1 MSSKPLADLIYV
13 LRGRLVDLIY
23 SYLEQNGLIDEIRR
37 RWNIYQVKSSLN
49 NVASNALNDVA
60 AALTAVMSSD
70 AAYSGLYAFMDELY
84 GASIESIFPK
94 LKDSISSRDRLRQ
107 YLAKTIENR
116 ITKMT
121 DEDIERHISQYISRA
136 VSGFSTM
143 KMQDRCNAL
152 MTIIDASVN
161 PALSAVRTE
170 AQSAL
175 VYLFSRTS
183 TDILTECIR
192 TWELGGTTLKA
203 KAHALGSAIS
213 MIISSVTQPDV
224 YSKIPINRIAEVVA
238 RLVGDLDRLYRQAEK
253 SPEFVSAPPR
263 PSTAPA
269 QRIADIVQECDG
281 NECRTILNAMIDA
294 VNKTASEPNRIYVLV
309 RAFRDKHTSRSVIS
323 EGLRQ
328 IAADALSRHMI
339 NVDINNIYVDYQ
351 DDKIVITYSDYGIS
365 IYPNGND
372 VTVRGI
378 IRGNETRSEAV
389 VRDLGYLFVNR
400 DRFSI
405 ISMPHVEIFINA
417 LGNISVNNTVARL
430 TRQAR
435 AQLTEVAISRL
446 LNEIS
451 NEVDALMYNG
461 AEVGR
466 VEGISAVPYPV
477 IRLTDSAV
485 LVPSSLVGRMVTCS
499 DKRRAEISG
508 ARINSALGI
517 ACAVP
522 GMIIT
527 AEKPGGYIS
536 ASEAVNIA
544 YHMRSGSPEYSKYSD
559 RVYDVVLTYMVI
571 SIPNTQLIYIG
582 YNINSSSK
590 RLDILNE
597 FVNTQYIDVSSSGGG
612 IYDQILNNIA
622 AWPGRESVGTFDRLV
637 SSLLSFVRVLPHLP
651 IPRTIMQFPTEREL
665 AELGELETVAMAS
678 SLRPSLREVMSS
690 AERLAYWQNRI
701 EDLLEE
707 MHLDRQFYG
716 HPREESFEQY
726 KRALRQLRR
735 AARGF
740 MAVHARP
747 LIPSALSQLI
757 DIYSELPVPEP
768 LSAQVVR
775 GLGPVMDTVE
785 SDIKSRFQ
793 SLVSVTGYR
802 SASDAI
808 EAFRHML
815 ASLMRLADMCGEVYR
830 EYQNSK
836 LSNPPARPQHPYV
849 VGLAEFICSISPDM
863 FANPERIA
871 TSNWLRQF
879 MDYISTLKDRLTTS
893 EAKTYAGALL
903 GIYNYIIN
911 SGDVRA
917 ADLTTNLVRLMYLLS
932 QVKSQFCICWS

>member
-1 MSSKPLADLIYV
+1 MSSKPIQDLIYV
-13 LRGRLVDLIY
+13 LRGRLVDSIY
-23 SYLEQNGLIDEIRR
+23 SYLEQNDLIDAIRR
-37 RWNIYQVKSSLN
+37 QWNIYQVKSSLTN
-49 NVASNALNDVA
+49 IVSNALNDVA
-60 AALTAVMSSD
+60 AALTALMGSD

-84 GASIESIFPK
+84 GASIESIFPR
-94 LKDSISSRDRLRQ
+94 LKDNISSRDRLRQ

-121 DEDIERHISQYISRA
+121 DEDIERHISQYINRA
-136 VSGFSTM
+136 VSRFDAM
-143 KMQDRCNAL
+143 KRQDRCNAL
-152 MTIIDASVN
+152 MTIIDASAN

-175 VYLFSRTS
+175 VYLISRTS
-183 TDILTECIR
+183 TDTLSDCIR
-192 TWELGGTTLKA
+192 MWESGGTTLKA

-224 YSKIPINRIAEVVA
+224 YNKIPINKIAEVVA
-238 RLVGDLDRLYRQAEK
+238 RMVGDLDRLYRQAEK

-281 NECRTILNAMIDA
+281 DECKTILNAMIDA
-294 VNKTASEPNRIYVLV
+294 VNKLASEPNRIYVLV
-309 RAFRDKHTSRSVIS
+309 RVFRDKHTSTSVIS

-328 IAADALSRHMI
+328 IVADALSRNTI
-339 NVDINNIYVDYQ
+339 NADVNNIDVDYQ
-351 DDKIVITYSDYGIS
+351 DNKIVITYGYYGIS

-372 VTVRGI
+372 VTIRGI
-378 IRGNETRSEAV
+378 IRNNETRSEAV

-417 LGNISVNNTVARL
+417 LSNISLRDIMSRL
-430 TRQAR
+430 TEQAQV
-435 AQLTEVAISRL
+435 QLTEAPINRL

-451 NEVDALMYNG
+451 NDVDALMYNG
-461 AEVGR
+461 AESGQ

-499 DKRRAEISG
+499 GKRMAEISG
-508 ARINSALGI
+508 FRINSALGI
-517 ACAVP
+517 ACSVP
-522 GMIIT
+522 GMIVT
-527 AEKPGGYIS
+527 ADKPDGYIS

-544 YHMRSGSPEYSKYSD
+544 YHVRSGSPEYSRYSD
-559 RVYDVVLTYMVI
+559 RVYDVTLTYIVI

-582 YNINSSSK
+582 YNINSSST
-590 RLDILNE
+590 RLKILNE
-597 FVNTQYIDVSSSGGG
+597 FVNTQYIDAINSGGEVYNRISG
-612 IYDQILNNIA
+612 NIA

-637 SSLLSFVRVLPHLP
+637 NSLMSFTRVLPHLP
-651 IPRTIMQFPTEREL
+651 IPRTIMPLPTEHEL
-665 AELGELETVAMAS
+665 VELGELESLTMAS
-678 SLRPSLREVMSS
+678 ALRPSLREVMGS
-690 AERLAYWQNRI
+690 AERLAQLKD
-701 EDLLEE
+701 ELESLLEE
-707 MHLDRQFYG
+707 MHLDRQYYG
-716 HPREESFEQY
+716 RPKEETYEQY
-726 KRALRQLRR
+726 KKTLKQIRQ

-740 MAVHARP
+740 MAIHARP
-747 LIPSALSQLI
+747 LIPSALSRLI

-768 LSAQVVR
+768 LSAQTVR
-775 GLGPVMDTVE
+775 ELGPVMDTVE
-785 SDIKSRFQ
+785 SDMKSRFQ
-793 SLVSVTGYR
+793 SLVNVAGYK

-808 EAFRHML
+808 EAFRKML
-815 ASLMRLADMCGEVYR
+815 VSLMRLTDRCDEVYR

-836 LSNPPARPQHPYV
+836 LSNPPTRPQHPHV

-863 FANPERIA
+863 FVNPERIA
-871 TSNWLRQF
+871 TPNWLRQF
-879 MDYISTLKDRLTTS
+879 MDYISTLKDKLTTS
-893 EAKTYAGALL
+893 EAKVYAGALL

-917 ADLTTNLVRLMYLLS
+917 ADLTTKLVRLMYLLS

>member
-1 MSSKPLADLIYV
+1 MSSKPIADLIYV

-37 RWNIYQVKSSLN
+37 RWNIYQVKSSLTN
-49 NVASNALNDVA
+49 IVSNALNDVA
-60 AALTAVMSSD
+60 AALTAVVGSD

-94 LKDSISSRDRLRQ
+94 LKDNISSRDRLRQ

-116 ITKMT
+116 ITKMS

-136 VSGFSTM
+136 VSKFDAM
-143 KMQDRCNAL
+143 KKQDKCNAL
-152 MTIIDASVN
+152 MTIIDASAN

-175 VYLFSRTS
+175 VYLLSRTS
-183 TDILTECIR
+183 TDILTECVR

-224 YSKIPINRIAEVVA
+224 YNKIPINRIAEVVA

-269 QRIADIVQECDG
+269 QRVADIVQECDG
-281 NECRTILNAMIDA
+281 DECRAILNAMIDA
-294 VNKTASEPNRIYVLV
+294 VNKMASEPNRIYVLV

-328 IAADALSRHMI
+328 IVADALSRHMI
-339 NVDINNIYVDYQ
+339 NADINNIYVDYQ
-351 DDKIVITYSDYGIS
+351 DDKIAITYGNYGIS

-372 VTVRGI
+372 VTIRGI
-378 IRGNETRSEAV
+378 IRGNETESQAV
-389 VRDLGYLFVNR
+389 VRDLGYLFINR
-400 DRFSI
+400 DKFSI
-405 ISMPHVEIFINA
+405 ISMPHVEIFVNA
-417 LGNISVNNTVARL
+417 LGNISVRDIVARL
-430 TRQAR
+430 TRQAQAR
-435 AQLTEVAISRL
+435 LTEVPIDRM

-451 NEVDALMYNG
+451 NEIDALMYNG
-461 AEVGR
+461 AESGR

-499 DKRRAEISG
+499 GKRRAEISG
-508 ARINSALGI
+508 VRINSALGI

-522 GMIIT
+522 GMIVT
-527 AEKPGGYIS
+527 ADKPEGYIS

-544 YHMRSGSPEYSKYSD
+544 YHVRSGSPEYSRYSD
-559 RVYDVVLTYMVI
+559 RVYDVVLTYIVI
-571 SIPNTQLIYIG
+571 YIPNTQLIYIG
-582 YNINSSSK
+582 YNINSSST
-590 RLDILNE
+590 RLQLLNE
-597 FVNTQYIDVSSSGGG
+597 YVSTQYIDVSSSGGG
-612 IYDQILNNIA
+612 IYDQISDNMA

-637 SSLLSFVRVLPHLP
+637 NSLLSFVRVLPHLP

-665 AELGELETVAMAS
+665 VELGELETVAMAS
-678 SLRPSLREVMSS
+678 ALRPSLREAMSS
-690 AERLAYWQNRI
+690 AARLAYLQNRM

-707 MHLDRQFYG
+707 MYLDRQFYG
-716 HPREESFEQY
+716 HPREETFNKY
-726 KRALRQLRR
+726 KQTLRQLRR

-747 LIPSALSQLI
+747 LLPSALSRLI

-775 GLGPVMDTVE
+775 ELGPVIDTVE
-785 SDIKSRFQ
+785 SDLKSRFQ
-793 SLVSVTGYR
+793 SLASVASYK

-808 EAFRHML
+808 DAFRHML
-815 ASLMRLADMCGEVYR
+815 ASLMRLADMCGDVHR
-830 EYQNSK
+830 EYQNAK
-836 LSNPPARPQHPYV
+836 LSSPPASPRHPYV

-863 FANPERIA
+863 FANPERMA
-871 TSNWLRQF
+871 TPNWLRQF
-879 MDYISTLKDRLTTS
+879 MDYISTLKDRLITS
-893 EAKTYAGALL
+893 EAKAYAGALL
-903 GIYNYIIN
+903 GIYNYIVT

-917 ADLTTNLVRLMYLLS
+917 ADLTTKLVRLMYLLS